1 MLPWF
6 AWIAIV
12 AILVYGGV
20 QIVQLVL
27 GRSIEGLEGS
37 GLTDRLDELEH
48 RIDELETHLGELE
61 PGAQRPAL
69 RGRAAAQD
77 GGEPLER
84 RIERLEARADRR
96 EARDRDNDDWNRQAK
111 DLGLTD

>member
-12 AILVYGGV
+12 AIVVYSGV

-37 GLTDRLDELEH
+37 GLTERLDELEY

-69 RGRAAAQD
+69 RGGAAAD

-96 EARDRDNDDWNRQAK
+96 EARDRENDDWDRQAK
-111 DLGLTD
+111 DLGLGD

>member
-6 AWIAIV
+6 AWVAIV
-12 AILVYGGV
+12 AIIVYGGV

-27 GRSIEGLEGS
+27 GRSIEDLEGS
-37 GLTDRLDELEH
+37 GLSGRLDELEQ
-48 RIDELETHLGELE
+48 RIDGLETHLGELE

-69 RGRAAAQD
+69 RGGAAE
-77 GGEPLER
+77 GGAEPLER

-96 EARDRDNDDWNRQAK
+96 EARDRDSDDWNRQAK
-111 DLGLTD
+111 DLGLED